1 MIFIIAIW
9 LIYDDTFQNGKG
21 MQNSNNAYMLV
32 YTSVTALN
40 AIRVKSDEEIVIIE
54 STGAGNRISGIS
66 GISGNSSTPS
76 KNKKTPATAKTTP
89 SAKVTPT
96 PATPAT
102 RKSESNANAVKLEDG
117 PLPIYLKAFI
127 QEDRR
132 LLEDELQEHILM
144 KQTKHKEQ
152 VSLKTKMRSIY
163 ERLPPITDPD
173 PETEGGNEEE
183 KGSKKGGSEAGN
195 PKYAFLPMEWL
206 VRYFS
211 NPTSPPSIDMAP
223 CMCPHGSLDLNKIQ
237 DVKVMKFIF

>member
-1 MIFIIAIW
+1 
-9 LIYDDTFQNGKG
+9 
-21 MQNSNNAYMLV
+21 MQQSNNAYMLV
-32 YTSVTALN
+32 YTSRRALN
-40 AIRVKSDEEIVIIE
+40 EIRVKSDEEIVIIE
-54 STGAGNRISGIS
+54 TSGSGSRISGK
-66 GISGNSSTPS
+66 SSTPS
-76 KNKKTPATAKTTP
+76 KNGQKTAKNATATP
-89 SAKVTPT
+89 KNAT
-96 PATPAT
+96 ATPAKAAVT
-102 RKSESNANAVKLEDG
+102 EAFPDRKRKPESNAVKLEDG

-163 ERLPPITDPD
+163 ERLPPITDLD
-173 PETEGGNEEE
+173 PETETGNNEE
-183 KGSKKGGSEAGN
+183 KGSKKGDSGSGNN

-237 DVKVMKFIF
+237 DVKVIKFIFQCIFFL

>member
-1 MIFIIAIW
+1 M
-9 LIYDDTFQNGKG
+9 LIYDDIFQNGKG
-21 MQNSNNAYMLV
+21 MQQSNNAYMLV
-32 YTSVTALN
+32 YTSRRALN
-40 AIRVKSDEEIVIIE
+40 AIRIKSDEEIVIIE
-54 STGAGNRISGIS
+54 TSKPAPGSR
-66 GISGNSSTPS
+66 ISGNSSTPS
-76 KNKKTPATAKTTP
+76 KNGQKTAKNATTAPAKATEAATAKV
-89 SAKVTPT
+89 A
-96 PATPAT
+96 ATLPD
-102 RKSESNANAVKLEDG
+102 RKGKPETNAVKLEDG

-132 LLEDELQEHILM
+132 LLEADLQEHILM

-163 ERLPPITDPD
+163 ERLPPITEPD
-173 PETEGGNEEE
+173 PETEVTGNEDEE
-183 KGSKKGGSEAGN
+183 KGDKKGGSGAGGT

>member
-1 MIFIIAIW
+1 
-9 LIYDDTFQNGKG
+9 
-21 MQNSNNAYMLV
+21 MQQSNNAYMLV
-32 YTSVTALN
+32 YTSRRALN
-40 AIRVKSDEEIVIIE
+40 EIRVKSDEEIVIIE
-54 STGAGNRISGIS
+54 TSGSGSRISGK
-66 GISGNSSTPS
+66 SSTPS
-76 KNKKTPATAKTTP
+76 KNGQKTTKNATATPKNATTTPAKAAVEAEAFP
-89 SAKVTPT
+89 D
-96 PATPAT
+96 
-102 RKSESNANAVKLEDG
+102 RKRKPESNAVKLEDG

-173 PETEGGNEEE
+173 PETEAGNDEE
-183 KGSKKGGSEAGN
+183 KGSKKGSSGPGN

>member
-1 MIFIIAIW
+1 
-9 LIYDDTFQNGKG
+9 
-21 MQNSNNAYMLV
+21 MQQSNNAYMLV
-32 YTSVTALN
+32 YTSRRALN
-40 AIRVKSDEEIVIIE
+40 EIRVKSDEEIVIIE
-54 STGAGNRISGIS
+54 TSGSGSRISGK
-66 GISGNSSTPS
+66 SSTPS
-76 KNKKTPATAKTTP
+76 KNGQKTAKNATATP
-89 SAKVTPT
+89 KNAT
-96 PATPAT
+96 ATPAKAAT
-102 RKSESNANAVKLEDG
+102 DAFPDRKRKPESNAVKLEDG

-173 PETEGGNEEE
+173 PETEAGNDEE
-183 KGSKKGGSEAGN
+183 KGSKKGDSGSGN

-237 DVKVMKFIF
+237 DVKVIKFIFQCIFFL